1 MNIDFILV
9 NFNYWICVILLLIG
23 LFTTIA
29 KENLI
34 KKIMGVN
41 ILATSVLLF
50 LVSLG
55 DIEGG
60 AAPIIVPGVEVDI
73 YVNPLPA
80 TLVLTGIV
88 VSVALTG
95 FALAL
100 IIKIYEEYGT
110 LDAEELIKG

>member
-1 MNIDFILV
+1 MRIDLLLV
-9 NFNYWICVILLLIG
+9 NFNYLVCVILLLVG
-23 LFTTIA
+23 LFSTVA
-29 KENLI
+29 KKNLI
-34 KKIMGVN
+34 KKIMGLN
-41 ILATSVLLF
+41 ILSTSVLLF

-60 AAPIIVPGVEVDI
+60 SAPIIVPGVEVDI

-100 IIKIYEEYGT
+100 IIKIYGEYGT
-110 LDAEELIKG
+110 LDSDELTRG